1 MHTVNLLLVLSLA
14 WVCTSVAADTTL
26 HPPQKQDVQAWFKLH
41 SLEEVELN
49 EDPAAV
55 YLRSKELAYLA
66 AATFPARSGDE
77 QRQVLLIR
85 PDLQEVREAG
95 EAVRDNFVVLDI
107 AEDGVNEVM
116 ALATH
121 SEQGEFK
128 GVRSIVQFDGWNAI
142 VLHQAVFGDNLGV
155 CGHGPDSPKCFENS
169 VEWIF
174 SDLDQDGVDDLIEK
188 LVKSTGP
195 SEDRLHV
202 TQRKTQAYLF
212 KNDTFIKAGKAL
224 TRKAGSIR

>member
-1 MHTVNLLLVLSLA
+1 MHLVNLWFVLFLA
-14 WVCTSVAADTTL
+14 WGCTALAADTSVL
-26 HPPQKQDVQAWFKLH
+26 SPQKLEVQAWWKLH
-41 SLEEVELN
+41 SLEPVELN
-49 EDPAAV
+49 EEPAPV

-66 AATFPARSGDE
+66 AAAFPGRSGDD

-116 ALATH
+116 ALSTRT
-121 SEQGEFK
+121 EQGVFK
-128 GVRSIVQFDGWNAI
+128 GTRTIVQFDGWNAV

-155 CGHGPDSPKCFENS
+155 CGHDLQTPKCFENS

-188 LVKSTGP
+188 LLFSVGP
-195 SEDRLHV
+195 SEDHLQVVH
-202 TQRKTQAYLF
+202 RKTQAYLF
-212 KNDTFIKAGKAL
+212 KDDTFVKAGHAIN
-224 TRKAGSIR
+224 RKAGTIK